1 MLALKTCQ
9 TEIRSRGQITIP
21 KAIRQVSNL
30 DEGQIV
36 SIIPVGESIIIT
48 PKRMQLDEARR
59 QMRKILLS
67 SGVSVEELVE
77 GLEEERSKLFGELYG
92 DKQL

>member
-1 MLALKTCQ
+1 MLALKICQ

-21 KAIRQVSNL
+21 KAIRQVSNM

-77 GLEEERSKLFGELYG
+77 GLDEERSRLFGELYG